1 MRLASPLRWPPR
13 PDERALMK
21 QVTLS
26 VDSLSKVFNRRTIF
40 EEVSFTLQEQESLAV
55 TGRNG
60 SGKSTLAKI
69 LCGLLSSN
77 AGYVRCSV
85 EGKEIPSENM
95 FQHVGFVAPYLN
107 MYEEFSG
114 KENLRIISN
123 IRNLAGDTAAEA
135 QKLLKEFGIF
145 ERRNDDVRTYSSG
158 MKQRLKYAAALLHH
172 PEILILD
179 EPTANLDQ
187 EGIDVVRKRMKAQTA
202 EGILLIATN
211 EREDLEYVRVFI
223 DLDGRKTSQVTS
235 QVYP

>member
-1 MRLASPLRWPPR
+1 
-13 PDERALMK
+13 MK

>member
-1 MRLASPLRWPPR
+1 
-13 PDERALMK
+13 
-21 QVTLS
+21 
-26 VDSLSKVFNRRTIF
+26 
-40 EEVSFTLQEQESLAV
+40 
-55 TGRNG
+55 
-60 SGKSTLAKI
+60 
-69 LCGLLSSN
+69 
-77 AGYVRCSV
+77 
-85 EGKEIPSENM
+85 M